1 MKLYLA
7 LKEIGIDL
15 AFMLAGLFGGVAFLS
30 KPNEMTNWQK
40 FLTIVAGIG
49 SANYMTPA
57 FLYISRLPEQLGYT
71 LAFIFGLMGLKAVD
85 LVINK
90 YKSKYDKTKKP

>member
-30 KPNEMTNWQK
+30 KPNEMTGWQK

-85 LVINK
+85 IVINK
-90 YKSKYDKTKKP
+90 WKSKYYKSKK